1 MSETRDET
9 FTRAVLREVLAERGR
24 QHAKWGEQNLS
35 DGTAGVTPDAA
46 TWDRVTARADA
57 ARARRLCQEAAASGY
72 CTWMHV
78 LREEVAEAFAEE
90 DPALLRAELI
100 QVAAVAVAWV
110 EAIDRRAT
118 CHDES

>member
-24 QHAKWGEQNLS
+24 QHAERGEQNLS
-35 DGTAGVTPDAA
+35 DGTAGVTPA
-46 TWDRVTARADA
+46 
-57 ARARRLCQEAAASGY
+57 
-72 CTWMHV
+72 
-78 LREEVAEAFAEE
+78 
-90 DPALLRAELI
+90 ALLRAELI